1 MNIIRQIQP
10 NGAPIIVDAQTDGEG
25 NILKDTVRVF
35 PIIPS
40 DPPRIGEG
48 FPLNITD
55 KPRKGDTFFFF
66 KPKKN
71 DETN

>member
-10 NGAPIIVDAQTDGEG
+10 NGAPIIVDAQADDAG
-25 NILKDTVRVF
+25 NILKDTVRVY

-48 FPLNITD
+48 FPLNITN
-55 KPRKGDTFFFF
+55 
-66 KPKKN
+66 KPKKGDVLFFIKPEKN
-71 DETN
+71 DEAN